1 MAGEQRPGAAAMPM
15 TPNNGHAGGRRA
27 GRGLCKGTMLPF
39 RFQTEAGTEPVVTV
53 DGAFGAPGLQLS
65 HWPGNSSPTA
75 LAHELSTGIALAFAR
90 LSEEERARHLEG
102 CVAVVNN
109 HYDTDGAC
117 ALFALQRPDEALPRA
132 ERLLDV
138 AATGDF
144 FHLPSEAAFQIDVTL
159 NALADPAR
167 SPIAEELQGCEDAV
181 RYERAYAEALRIL
194 PALLDGELEPYA
206 SIWQGPLD
214 DLRAD
219 RADLERAALDDL
231 VHLDLAIWSAT
242 PGGTSSRASAP
253 ATFDPGRHVLFG
265 STGADRILVAGPCEA
280 GTTYR
285 FLVGTRSWFDLPEGA
300 SAPQPRPE
308 LAELCAQLNELEG
321 TSQEEELAWRHQPQ
335 PTASPELWFGRSG
348 LALFEEHAGDVLAP
362 SKLDLETVK
371 ARLFDA
377 LRASWVFPD
386 EDEEGD
392 WMDV

>member
-167 SPIAEELQGCEDAV
+167 SPIAFTLV
-181 RYERAYAEALRIL
+181 WKPRA
-194 PALLDGELEPYA
+194 PA
-206 SIWQGPLD
+206 
-214 DLRAD
+214 R
-219 RADLERAALDDL
+219 RAAST
-231 VHLDLAIWSAT
+231 LA
-242 PGGTSSRASAP
+242 
-253 ATFDPGRHVLFG
+253 V
-265 STGADRILVAGPCEA
+265 
-280 GTTYR
+280 
-285 FLVGTRSWFDLPEGA
+285 
-300 SAPQPRPE
+300 
-308 LAELCAQLNELEG
+308 
-321 TSQEEELAWRHQPQ
+321 
-335 PTASPELWFGRSG
+335 
-348 LALFEEHAGDVLAP
+348 
-362 SKLDLETVK
+362 
-371 ARLFDA
+371 ARL
-377 LRASWVFPD
+377 
-386 EDEEGD
+386 
-392 WMDV
+392 